1 MDNFI
6 EYYKCGG
13 KTKTS
18 SKPKKVKS
26 CACGSKIKKSKASK
40 KSTQSAKLKI
50 AAKGMK
56 MKGCGCGSKL
66 YKVGGRIVEM
76 DCNNIIKAQQG
87 DTINRV
93 AIMPDS
99 LRRTPID
106 STRVYS
112 DSIRVPIDSTRVYSD
127 SIRVPQDSVRVPQ
140 DSIRVSS
147 DSIRVPIDSTR
158 VSSDSIRVP
167 QDSVSQNLKT
177 YTFEYP
183 RSINNALTFN
193 PYLYQLY
200 LHQNLMNDPIYSNVQ
215 SLGNEIQR
223 IDLSKYVGSEDE
235 KQADKKEQTVK
246 KEQVI
251 KKPTAKKGSP
261 EIMEIQKRLK
271 RNGYDPG
278 PIDGIMGPKTRRALE
293 LEKQDNTIGYLN
305 PSIQTVSV
313 TPLVKKPTVP
323 VVEDLNE
330 RPDLLS
336 DEIYMPGNR
345 SNYRLPPLEY

>member
-26 CACGSKIKKSKASK
+26 CACGSKIKKSNASK
-40 KSTQSAKLKI
+40 KSTKSAKLKI

-66 YKVGGRIVEM
+66 YRVGGRIVEM

-87 DTINRV
+87 DTIHRV
-93 AIMPDS
+93 VIMPDS

-106 STRVYS
+106 STRV
-112 DSIRVPIDSTRVYSD
+112 PQD
-127 SIRVPQDSVRVPQ
+127 SIRVPQDSV
-140 DSIRVSS
+140 
-147 DSIRVPIDSTR
+147 
-158 VSSDSIRVP
+158 RVP

-200 LHQNLMNDPIYSNVQ
+200 LHQNLMNDPIYSSVQ

-278 PIDGIMGPKTRRALE
+278 PIDGIMGPKTRKALE

-305 PSIQTVSV
+305 SSIPTVSV
-313 TPLVKKPTVP
+313 NPLVKKPTVL

-336 DEIYMPGNR
+336 DEIYMPENR
-345 SNYRLPPLEY
+345 LSYRRQPLEY

>member
-26 CACGSKIKKSKASK
+26 CACGSKIKKSNASK
-40 KSTQSAKLKI
+40 KSTKSAKLKI

-66 YKVGGRIVEM
+66 YRVGGRIVEM

-87 DTINRV
+87 DTIHRV
-93 AIMPDS
+93 VIMPDS

-106 STRVYS
+106 STR
-112 DSIRVPIDSTRVYSD
+112 I
-127 SIRVPQDSVRVPQ
+127 
-140 DSIRVSS
+140 
-147 DSIRVPIDSTR
+147 
-158 VSSDSIRVP
+158 SSDSIRVP
-167 QDSVSQNLKT
+167 QDSINSNLKT
-177 YTFEYP
+177 DTFGYP
-183 RSINNALTFN
+183 RSINNVLTFN
-193 PYLYQLY
+193 PYLYQSYLY
-200 LHQNLMNDPIYSNVQ
+200 QNLMNDPIRSSVQ
-215 SLGNEIQR
+215 SLGNEIR
-223 IDLSKYVGSEDE
+223 RVDLSEYVGSEDE
-235 KQADKKEQTVK
+235 KQTDKKEQTVK
-246 KEQVI
+246 KEQVV
-251 KKPTAKKGSP
+251 KKPTTKKGSP

-305 PSIQTVSV
+305 SSIPTVSV
-313 TPLVKKPTVP
+313 NPIVKKPTVL

-336 DEIYMPGNR
+336 DEIYMPENR
-345 SNYRLPPLEY
+345 LSYRRQPLEY

>member
-13 KTKTS
+13 KTKTP

-26 CACGSKIKKSKASK
+26 CACGSKIKKSNASK
-40 KSTQSAKLKI
+40 KSTKSAKLKI

-66 YKVGGRIVEM
+66 YRVGGRIVEM

-87 DTINRV
+87 DTIHRV
-93 AIMPDS
+93 VIMPDS

-106 STRVYS
+106 STRVPQ
-112 DSIRVPIDSTRVYSD
+112 DSIRVPIDSTRVPQD
-127 SIRVPQDSVRVPQ
+127 SIRVPQDS
-140 DSIRVSS
+140 IS
-147 DSIRVPIDSTR
+147 DNS
-158 VSSDSIRVP
+158 
-167 QDSVSQNLKT
+167 KT
-177 YTFEYP
+177 YTFGYP

-200 LHQNLMNDPIYSNVQ
+200 LHQNLMNDPIYSSVQ
-215 SLGNEIQR
+215 SLGNEIRQV
-223 IDLSKYVGSEDE
+223 DLSKYVGSEDE

-305 PSIQTVSV
+305 SSIPTVSV
-313 TPLVKKPTVP
+313 NPLVKKPTVL

-336 DEIYMPGNR
+336 DEIYMPENR
-345 SNYRLPPLEY
+345 LSYKRQPLEY

>member
-66 YKVGGRIVEM
+66 YRVGGRIVEM

-93 AIMPDS
+93 VIMPDS

-106 STRVYS
+106 STRVSS
-112 DSIRVPIDSTRVYSD
+112 DSIRVPIDST
-127 SIRVPQDSVRVPQ
+127 
-140 DSIRVSS
+140 RVSS

-305 PSIQTVSV
+305 SSIPTVSV
-313 TPLVKKPTVP
+313 NPLVKKPTVP

-345 SNYRLPPLEY
+345 SNYRLSPLEY

>member
-26 CACGSKIKKSKASK
+26 CACGSKIKKSNASK
-40 KSTQSAKLKI
+40 KSTQSSKLKI

-99 LRRTPID
+99 LRRT
-106 STRVYS
+106 S
-112 DSIRVPIDSTRVYSD
+112 
-127 SIRVPQDSVRVPQ
+127 
-140 DSIRVSS
+140 
-147 DSIRVPIDSTR
+147 IDSTR
-158 VSSDSIRVP
+158 VSPDSIGAL
-167 QDSVSQNLKT
+167 QDSTSQNLKT
-177 YTFEYP
+177 YAFEYP
-183 RSINNALTFN
+183 RSINSALTFN

-200 LHQNLMNDPIYSNVQ
+200 LHQNLMNDPIYSSVQ

-223 IDLSKYVGSEDE
+223 TDLSKYVGSEDE

-305 PSIQTVSV
+305 PSISTVSV

-336 DEIYMPGNR
+336 DEIYIPGNR
-345 SNYRLPPLEY
+345 SNYRLSPLEY

>member
-13 KTKTS
+13 KTKTP

-26 CACGSKIKKSKASK
+26 CACGSKIKKSNASK
-40 KSTQSAKLKI
+40 KSTKSAKLKI

-66 YKVGGRIVEM
+66 YRVGGRIVEM

-87 DTINRV
+87 DTIDRAV
-93 AIMPDS
+93 IMPDS

-106 STRVYS
+106 STRISSDSIRVPQ
-112 DSIRVPIDSTRVYSD
+112 DSIRVPIDSTRVPQD
-127 SIRVPQDSVRVPQ
+127 SIRVPQDSTR
-140 DSIRVSS
+140 ISS
-147 DSIRVPIDSTR
+147 DSII
-158 VSSDSIRVP
+158 VP
-167 QDSVSQNLKT
+167 QDSVSSNLKT
-177 YTFEYP
+177 YTFGYP
-183 RSINNALTFN
+183 RSINNVLTFN
-193 PYLYQLY
+193 PYLYQSYLY
-200 LHQNLMNDPIYSNVQ
+200 QNLMNDPIRSSVQ
-215 SLGNEIQR
+215 SLGNEIRQV
-223 IDLSKYVGSEDE
+223 DLSEYVGSEDK
-235 KQADKKEQTVK
+235 KQADKKEQV
-246 KEQVI
+246 V
-251 KKPTAKKGSP
+251 KKPTTKKGSP

-305 PSIQTVSV
+305 SSISTVSV
-313 TPLVKKPTVP
+313 NPIVKKPTVL

-345 SNYRLPPLEY
+345 LSYRSSPLEY

>member
-26 CACGSKIKKSKASK
+26 CACGSKIKKSNASK
-40 KSTQSAKLKI
+40 KSTQNAKLKI

-66 YKVGGRIVEM
+66 YRVGGRIVEM

-87 DTINRV
+87 DTIDRV
-93 AIMPDS
+93 VIMPDS

-106 STRVYS
+106 STRISS
-112 DSIRVPIDSTRVYSD
+112 DSIRVPIDSTRVPID
-127 SIRVPQDSVRVPQ
+127 STRI
-140 DSIRVSS
+140 SS

-158 VSSDSIRVP
+158 VSQDSIRVP
-167 QDSVSQNLKT
+167 QDSVSSNLKT
-177 YTFEYP
+177 YTFGYP
-183 RSINNALTFN
+183 RSINNVLTFN
-193 PYLYQLY
+193 PYLYQSY
-200 LHQNLMNDPIYSNVQ
+200 LHQNLMNDPIYSSVQ

-235 KQADKKEQTVK
+235 KQADKKEQTV
-246 KEQVI
+246 

-293 LEKQDNTIGYLN
+293 LEKQDNAIGYLN
-305 PSIQTVSV
+305 PSIPTVSV
-313 TPLVKKPTVP
+313 TPLVKKPTVL

-345 SNYRLPPLEY
+345 LSYKRQPLEY

>member
-66 YKVGGRIVEM
+66 YRVGGRIVEM

-93 AIMPDS
+93 VIMPDS

-106 STRVYS
+106 ST
-112 DSIRVPIDSTRVYSD
+112 
-127 SIRVPQDSVRVPQ
+127 
-140 DSIRVSS
+140 RVSS

-200 LHQNLMNDPIYSNVQ
+200 LHQNLMNDPIYSSVQ

-235 KQADKKEQTVK
+235 KQTVK
-246 KEQVI
+246 NEQVI

-305 PSIQTVSV
+305 SSIPTVSV
-313 TPLVKKPTVP
+313 NPLVKKPTVP

-345 SNYRLPPLEY
+345 SNYRLSPLEY

>member
-13 KTKTS
+13 KTKTP

-26 CACGSKIKKSKASK
+26 CACGSKIKKSNASK
-40 KSTQSAKLKI
+40 KSTKSAKLKI

-93 AIMPDS
+93 VIMPDS
-99 LRRTPID
+99 LRRT
-106 STRVYS
+106 
-112 DSIRVPIDSTRVYSD
+112 PIDSTRVYSD

-293 LEKQDNTIGYLN
+293 LEKQDNAIGYLN
-305 PSIQTVSV
+305 PSIPTVSV
-313 TPLVKKPTVP
+313 NPLVKKPTVP

-345 SNYRLPPLEY
+345 LSYRSSPLEY

>member
-26 CACGSKIKKSKASK
+26 CACGSKIKKSNASK
-40 KSTQSAKLKI
+40 KSTQSSKLKI

-66 YKVGGRIVEM
+66 YRVGGRIVEM

-87 DTINRV
+87 DTIERV
-93 AIMPDS
+93 VIMPDS

-106 STRVYS
+106 STR
-112 DSIRVPIDSTRVYSD
+112 I
-127 SIRVPQDSVRVPQ
+127 
-140 DSIRVSS
+140 SS

-158 VSSDSIRVP
+158 VPQDSIRVP
-167 QDSVSQNLKT
+167 QDSVSSNLKT
-177 YTFEYP
+177 YTFGYP

-193 PYLYQLY
+193 PYLYQSYLY
-200 LHQNLMNDPIYSNVQ
+200 QNLMNDPIYSSVQ

-235 KQADKKEQTVK
+235 KQADK

-278 PIDGIMGPKTRRALE
+278 PIDGIMVPKTRRALE
-293 LEKQDNTIGYLN
+293 LEKQENTICYLN
-305 PSIQTVSV
+305 SSIPAVSV
-313 TPLVKKPTVP
+313 NPLVKKPTVP

-345 SNYRLPPLEY
+345 SNYRLSPLEY

>member
-66 YKVGGRIVEM
+66 YRVGGRIVEM

-93 AIMPDS
+93 VIMPDS

-106 STRVYS
+106 STRVSS

-127 SIRVPQDSVRVPQ
+127 SIRVPQ
-140 DSIRVSS
+140 

-305 PSIQTVSV
+305 SSIPTVSV
-313 TPLVKKPTVP
+313 NPLVKKPTVP

>member
-26 CACGSKIKKSKASK
+26 CACGSKIKKSNASK
-40 KSTQSAKLKI
+40 KSTQSSKLKI

-66 YKVGGRIVEM
+66 YRVGGRIVEM

-87 DTINRV
+87 DTIHRV
-93 AIMPDS
+93 VIMPDS

-106 STRVYS
+106 STRV
-112 DSIRVPIDSTRVYSD
+112 
-127 SIRVPQDSVRVPQ
+127 
-140 DSIRVSS
+140 SS

-158 VSSDSIRVP
+158 VPQDSVIVPQDSVIVP
-167 QDSVSQNLKT
+167 QDSVSSNLKT
-177 YTFEYP
+177 YTFGYP
-183 RSINNALTFN
+183 RSINNVLTFN
-193 PYLYQLY
+193 PYLYQSYLY
-200 LHQNLMNDPIYSNVQ
+200 QNLMNDPIRSSVQ
-215 SLGNEIQR
+215 SLGNEIR
-223 IDLSKYVGSEDE
+223 RVDLSEYVGSEDE
-235 KQADKKEQTVK
+235 KEQNVK
-246 KEQVI
+246 KEQVV

-293 LEKQDNTIGYLN
+293 LEKQDNAIGYLN
-305 PSIQTVSV
+305 PSIPTVSV

-345 SNYRLPPLEY
+345 LSYKRQPLEY

>member
-13 KTKTS
+13 KTKTP

-26 CACGSKIKKSKASK
+26 CACGSKIKKSNASK
-40 KSTQSAKLKI
+40 KSNKSAKLKI

-66 YKVGGRIVEM
+66 YRVGGRIVEM

-93 AIMPDS
+93 VIMPDS

-106 STRVYS
+106 STR
-112 DSIRVPIDSTRVYSD
+112 I
-127 SIRVPQDSVRVPQ
+127 
-140 DSIRVSS
+140 SS
-147 DSIRVPIDSTR
+147 DSIRVP
-158 VSSDSIRVP
+158 SDSIRVP
-167 QDSVSQNLKT
+167 SDSIRVPSDSIRVPSDSISSNLKT
-177 YTFEYP
+177 YTFGYP
-183 RSINNALTFN
+183 RSINNVLTFN
-193 PYLYQLY
+193 PYLYQSY
-200 LHQNLMNDPIYSNVQ
+200 LHQNLMNDPIRSSVQ

-223 IDLSKYVGSEDE
+223 MDLSKYVGSEDE

-246 KEQVI
+246 KEQVV

-293 LEKQDNTIGYLN
+293 LEKQDNAIGYLN
-305 PSIQTVSV
+305 SSIPTVSV
-313 TPLVKKPTVP
+313 NPLVKKPTVL

-336 DEIYMPGNR
+336 DEIYMPENR
-345 SNYRLPPLEY
+345 LSYKRQPLEY

>member
-13 KTKTS
+13 KTKTP

-26 CACGSKIKKSKASK
+26 CACGSKIKKSNTSK
-40 KSTQSAKLKI
+40 KSTKSAKLKI

-66 YKVGGRIVEM
+66 YRVGGRIVEM

-87 DTINRV
+87 DTIHRV
-93 AIMPDS
+93 VIMPDS
-99 LRRTPID
+99 LRRTSID
-106 STRVYS
+106 STRVPQ
-112 DSIRVPIDSTRVYSD
+112 DSIRVPIDSTR
-127 SIRVPQDSVRVPQ
+127 I
-140 DSIRVSS
+140 SS

-158 VSSDSIRVP
+158 ISSDSIRVP
-167 QDSVSQNLKT
+167 QDSIRVPQDSISDNPKT
-177 YTFEYP
+177 YTFGYP

-200 LHQNLMNDPIYSNVQ
+200 LHQNLMNDPIYSSVQ
-215 SLGNEIQR
+215 SLGNEIRQ

-235 KQADKKEQTVK
+235 EQADKKEQTVK

-305 PSIQTVSV
+305 SSIPTVSV
-313 TPLVKKPTVP
+313 NPLVKKPTVL

-336 DEIYMPGNR
+336 DEIYMPENR
-345 SNYRLPPLEY
+345 LSYRRQPLEY

>member
-66 YKVGGRIVEM
+66 YRVGGRIVEM

-87 DTINRV
+87 DTIKRAV
-93 AIMPDS
+93 IIPDSLRRTLIDSTGVSQDSIAIMPDS
-99 LRRTPID
+99 LRTA
-106 STRVYS
+106 S
-112 DSIRVPIDSTRVYSD
+112 
-127 SIRVPQDSVRVPQ
+127 
-140 DSIRVSS
+140 
-147 DSIRVPIDSTR
+147 
-158 VSSDSIRVP
+158 
-167 QDSVSQNLKT
+167 QDSVSSNLKT
-177 YTFEYP
+177 YTFGYP
-183 RSINNALTFN
+183 RSINNVLTFN
-193 PYLYQLY
+193 PYLYQSY
-200 LHQNLMNDPIYSNVQ
+200 LHQNLMNDPIRSSVQ

-305 PSIQTVSV
+305 SSIPTVSV

-345 SNYRLPPLEY
+345 SNYRLEPLEY

>member
-13 KTKTS
+13 KTKTP

-26 CACGSKIKKSKASK
+26 CACGSKIKKSNASK
-40 KSTQSAKLKI
+40 KSTKSAKLKI

-93 AIMPDS
+93 VIMPDS

-106 STRVYS
+106 STRVS
-112 DSIRVPIDSTRVYSD
+112 QDSIRVPIDST
-127 SIRVPQDSVRVPQ
+127 RVPQDSVRVPQ
-140 DSIRVSS
+140 DSV
-147 DSIRVPIDSTR
+147 RVPIDSTR
-158 VSSDSIRVP
+158 ISSDSIRVP
-167 QDSVSQNLKT
+167 QDSISSNLKT
-177 YTFEYP
+177 YTFGYP

-193 PYLYQLY
+193 PYLYQSYLY
-200 LHQNLMNDPIYSNVQ
+200 QNLMNDPIRSSVQ
-215 SLGNEIQR
+215 SLGNEIR
-223 IDLSKYVGSEDE
+223 RVDLSEYVGSEDE
-235 KQADKKEQTVK
+235 KQTVK

-305 PSIQTVSV
+305 SSIPTVSV
-313 TPLVKKPTVP
+313 NPIVKKPTVL

-345 SNYRLPPLEY
+345 LSYRSSPLEY

>member
-66 YKVGGRIVEM
+66 YRVGGRIVEM

-93 AIMPDS
+93 VIMPDS
-99 LRRTPID
+99 LRRT
-106 STRVYS
+106 
-112 DSIRVPIDSTRVYSD
+112 
-127 SIRVPQDSVRVPQ
+127 
-140 DSIRVSS
+140 
-147 DSIRVPIDSTR
+147 PIDSTR

-235 KQADKKEQTVK
+235 KQADKR
-246 KEQVI
+246 EQVI

-305 PSIQTVSV
+305 SSIPTVSV
-313 TPLVKKPTVP
+313 TSLVKKPTVP

-345 SNYRLPPLEY
+345 SSYRLSPLEY

>member
-13 KTKTS
+13 KTKKP

-26 CACGSKIKKSKASK
+26 CACGSKIKKSNASK
-40 KSTQSAKLKI
+40 KSTQNTKLKI

-66 YKVGGRIVEM
+66 YRVGGRIVEM

-87 DTINRV
+87 DTIDRV
-93 AIMPDS
+93 VIMPDS

-106 STRVYS
+106 STRISSDSIRVPQ
-112 DSIRVPIDSTRVYSD
+112 DSIRVPIDSTR
-127 SIRVPQDSVRVPQ
+127 I
-140 DSIRVSS
+140 
-147 DSIRVPIDSTR
+147 
-158 VSSDSIRVP
+158 SSDSIRVP
-167 QDSVSQNLKT
+167 QDSISSNLKT
-177 YTFEYP
+177 YTFGYP
-183 RSINNALTFN
+183 RSINNVLTFN
-193 PYLYQLY
+193 PYLYQSYLY
-200 LHQNLMNDPIYSNVQ
+200 QNLMNDPIRSSVQ
-215 SLGNEIQR
+215 SLGNEIR
-223 IDLSKYVGSEDE
+223 RVDLSEYVGSEDE
-235 KQADKKEQTVK
+235 KQTDKKEQNVK
-246 KEQVI
+246 KEQVV
-251 KKPTAKKGSP
+251 KKPTTKKGSP

-305 PSIQTVSV
+305 SSISTVSV
-313 TPLVKKPTVP
+313 NPIVKKPTVL

-345 SNYRLPPLEY
+345 LSYRSSPLEY

>member
-26 CACGSKIKKSKASK
+26 CACGSKIKKSNASK
-40 KSTQSAKLKI
+40 KSTQNAKLKI

-66 YKVGGRIVEM
+66 YRVGGRIVEM

-87 DTINRV
+87 DTINR
-93 AIMPDS
+93 AMITPDS
-99 LRRTPID
+99 LRRG
-106 STRVYS
+106 
-112 DSIRVPIDSTRVYSD
+112 
-127 SIRVPQDSVRVPQ
+127 PQ
-140 DSIRVSS
+140 DSISY
-147 DSIRVPIDSTR
+147 
-158 VSSDSIRVP
+158 
-167 QDSVSQNLKT
+167 NLKT

-193 PYLYQLY
+193 PYLYPLY
-200 LHQNLMNDPIYSNVQ
+200 LRQNLIDNSLRSSVS
-215 SLGNEIQR
+215 SLGNEIRR
-223 IDLSKYVGSEDE
+223 IDLSKYVGSED
-235 KQADKKEQTVK
+235 KEQANEKEQIVK
-246 KEQVI
+246 KQVA

-305 PSIQTVSV
+305 PSIPTVSIN
-313 TPLVKKPTVP
+313 TLAKKPTAP

-336 DEIYMPGNR
+336 EELYMPENR
-345 SNYRLPPLEY
+345 LSYRQSPLEY

>member
-40 KSTQSAKLKI
+40 KSTQSSKLKI

-66 YKVGGRIVEM
+66 YRVGGRIVEM

-87 DTINRV
+87 DTIDRV
-93 AIMPDS
+93 VIMPDS

-106 STRVYS
+106 STR
-112 DSIRVPIDSTRVYSD
+112 I
-127 SIRVPQDSVRVPQ
+127 
-140 DSIRVSS
+140 SS
-147 DSIRVPIDSTR
+147 DSIRVPIDSTI
-158 VSSDSIRVP
+158 VSQDSIRVP
-167 QDSVSQNLKT
+167 QDSVSSNLKT
-177 YTFEYP
+177 YTFGYP
-183 RSINNALTFN
+183 RSINNVLTFN
-193 PYLYQLY
+193 PYLYQSYLY
-200 LHQNLMNDPIYSNVQ
+200 QNLMNDPIRSSVQ
-215 SLGNEIQR
+215 SLGNEIR
-223 IDLSKYVGSEDE
+223 RVDLSEYVGSEDE
-235 KQADKKEQTVK
+235 KEQTVK

-305 PSIQTVSV
+305 PSISTVSV

-336 DEIYMPGNR
+336 DEIYMPENR
-345 SNYRLPPLEY
+345 LSYKRQPLEY

>member
-26 CACGSKIKKSKASK
+26 CACGSKIKKSNASK
-40 KSTQSAKLKI
+40 KSTQSSKLKI

-66 YKVGGRIVEM
+66 YRVGGRIVEM

-87 DTINRV
+87 DTIERV
-93 AIMPDS
+93 VIMPDS

-106 STRVYS
+106 STR
-112 DSIRVPIDSTRVYSD
+112 I
-127 SIRVPQDSVRVPQ
+127 
-140 DSIRVSS
+140 SS

-158 VSSDSIRVP
+158 VPQDSIRVP
-167 QDSVSQNLKT
+167 QDSVSSNLKT
-177 YTFEYP
+177 YTFGYP

-193 PYLYQLY
+193 PYLYQSYLY
-200 LHQNLMNDPIYSNVQ
+200 QNLMNDPIYSSVQ
-215 SLGNEIQR
+215 SLDNEIQR

-235 KQADKKEQTVK
+235 KQADK

-305 PSIQTVSV
+305 SSIPTVSV
-313 TPLVKKPTVP
+313 NPLVKKPTVP

-345 SNYRLPPLEY
+345 SNYRLSPLEY

>member
-26 CACGSKIKKSKASK
+26 CACGSKIKKSNASK
-40 KSTQSAKLKI
+40 KSTQSSKLKI

-66 YKVGGRIVEM
+66 YRVGGRIVEM

-87 DTINRV
+87 DTIKRV
-93 AIMPDS
+93 VIMPDS

-106 STRVYS
+106 STR
-112 DSIRVPIDSTRVYSD
+112 I
-127 SIRVPQDSVRVPQ
+127 
-140 DSIRVSS
+140 SS

-158 VSSDSIRVP
+158 VPQDSIRVP
-167 QDSVSQNLKT
+167 QDSVSSNLKT
-177 YTFEYP
+177 YTFGYP

-193 PYLYQLY
+193 PYLYQSYLY
-200 LHQNLMNDPIYSNVQ
+200 QNLMNDPIYSSVQ

-235 KQADKKEQTVK
+235 KQADK

-305 PSIQTVSV
+305 SSIPTVSV
-313 TPLVKKPTVP
+313 NPLVKKPTVP

-345 SNYRLPPLEY
+345 SNYRLSPLEY

>member
-1 MDNFI
+1 
-6 EYYKCGG
+6 
-13 KTKTS
+13 
-18 SKPKKVKS
+18 
-26 CACGSKIKKSKASK
+26 
-40 KSTQSAKLKI
+40 
-50 AAKGMK
+50 
-56 MKGCGCGSKL
+56 
-66 YKVGGRIVEM
+66 
-76 DCNNIIKAQQG
+76 
-87 DTINRV
+87 
-93 AIMPDS
+93 MPDS

-106 STRVYS
+106 ST
-112 DSIRVPIDSTRVYSD
+112 
-127 SIRVPQDSVRVPQ
+127 
-140 DSIRVSS
+140 RVSS

-305 PSIQTVSV
+305 SSIPTVSV
-313 TPLVKKPTVP
+313 NPLVKKPTVL

-345 SNYRLPPLEY
+345 LSYRSSPLEY

>member
-26 CACGSKIKKSKASK
+26 CACGSKIKKSNASK
-40 KSTQSAKLKI
+40 KSTQNAKLKI

-66 YKVGGRIVEM
+66 YRVGGRIVEM

-87 DTINRV
+87 AAINR
-93 AIMPDS
+93 AIITPDS
-99 LRRTPID
+99 LR
-106 STRVYS
+106 
-112 DSIRVPIDSTRVYSD
+112 RVPIDST
-127 SIRVPQDSVRVPQ
+127 I
-140 DSIRVSS
+140 I
-147 DSIRVPIDSTR
+147 
-158 VSSDSIRVP
+158 SSDSIRVP
-167 QDSVSQNLKT
+167 QDSIRVPQDSISYNLKT

-193 PYLYQLY
+193 PYLYPLY
-200 LHQNLMNDPIYSNVQ
+200 LRQNLIDNSLRSSVS
-215 SLGNEIQR
+215 SLGNEIRR
-223 IDLSKYVGSEDE
+223 IDLSKYVGSED
-235 KQADKKEQTVK
+235 KEQANEKEQIVK
-246 KEQVI
+246 KQVV

-305 PSIQTVSV
+305 PSIPTVSIN
-313 TPLVKKPTVP
+313 TLAKKPTAP

-336 DEIYMPGNR
+336 EELYMPENR
-345 SNYRLPPLEY
+345 LSYRQSPLEY